1 MRRLGQA
8 HDYEP
13 RRIRKFVRARYPYVR
28 LAILQAQDRSMLFH
42 ALRRRDAKRET
53 SETSSSPEAFS
64 VEEPAV
70 HPADLRC
77 ALDPTGS
84 HTNTGANRKF
94 GEDNAS
100 IFSDEQ
106 RHGRHAV
113 HSQHRLHAWRARFA
127 VRFSCAWAPG

>member
-1 MRRLGQA
+1 MTTSPDACANTRGHGTRMCGL
-8 HDYEP
+8 
-13 RRIRKFVRARYPYVR
+13 R
-28 LAILQAQDRSMLFH
+28 ILQAQDRSMLFH

-64 VEEPAV
+64 VEEPAIR
-70 HPADLRC
+70 PADLRC
-77 ALDPTGS
+77 ALDPPGS

-106 RHGRHAV
+106 RHGRHAA
-113 HSQHRLHAWRARFA
+113 HSQHRLHAERAWLD
-127 VRFSCAWAPG
+127 VRLLGARAPR